1 MLAFNNL
8 RSPLRLSYDELV
20 IFIDWFSDTE
30 FLEFRKILATT
41 ANQYTQESLSND
53 KYKKC

>member
-41 ANQYTQESLSND
+41 ANQYIQESLSND

>member
-1 MLAFNNL
+1 MLTFNNL

-30 FLEFRKILATT
+30 FRKILATT